1 MKDVKGYSLF
11 KDAPSGAIRT
21 QNRARVMI
29 NIFEDHLEL
38 QGKQARISA
47 SGMAVLM
54 KYFSHIEQEERKDV
68 YEVFNAYVRGSD
80 NAIH

>member
-11 KDAPSGAIRT
+11 NDAPSGDIRT

-38 QGKQARISA
+38 RIRHQ
-47 SGMAVLM
+47 
-54 KYFSHIEQEERKDV
+54 Y
-68 YEVFNAYVRGSD
+68 
-80 NAIH
+80 